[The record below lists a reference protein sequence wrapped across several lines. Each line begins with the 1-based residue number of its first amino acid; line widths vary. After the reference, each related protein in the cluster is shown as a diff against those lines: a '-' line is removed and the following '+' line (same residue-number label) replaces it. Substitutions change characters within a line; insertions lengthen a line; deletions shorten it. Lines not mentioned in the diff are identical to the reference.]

1 MKARFIIAF
10 LSILFF
16 SSSYATLEQCYK
28 DGVNQDYE
36 KILESCK
43 SYLKTD
49 ARATGLLAE
58 ANVQLDSSDKVAL
71 EDALW
76 AVNFYQKNDVP
87 KDLEGARSYSYLVYL
102 IGELYFFGSDDVNVD
117 QKKGI
122 QYIIKSANLGY
133 DVAQNQLG
141 NLYVRADNVPG
152 PNFAKAYK
160 WYKLAIANGSLDA
173 RSAFLMH
180 NERSFIENYPY
191 CISIGRALIGD
202 TYLSGLA
209 GLPKSSD
216 FAIEWYQKAYE
227 LDHISPIETGLA
239 KAYMTKGNNKLAYK
253 YVREAIKQPYAPA
266 FVVIADLTDNKIA
279 KYAYLAEA
287 VELYKNPVLK
297 FWSQFNEYCMPD
309 IFDNG
314 LKQAQQK
321 LSEIKLS
328 KQELELATKEQ
339 QSLRSSWK
347 NVTDSK

>member
-1 MKARFIIAF
+1 MKARFISAF

-36 KILESCK
+36 KVLESCK
-43 SYLKTD
+43 SYLKTN

-76 AVNFYQKNDVP
+76 AVNFYQRNGVL
-87 KDLEGARSYSYLVYL
+87 KDPEGARSYSYLVYL

-133 DVAQNQLG
+133 DIAQNQLG
-141 NLYVRADNVPG
+141 NLYVRAGKVPG

-160 WYKLAIANGSLDA
+160 WYKLAIANGIIDA

-191 CISIGRALIGD
+191 CISIGRALIGN

-209 GLPKSSD
+209 GLPKSSY

-227 LDHISPIETGLA
+227 LDHISPVETGLA

-253 YVREAIKQPYAPA
+253 YAREAIKQPYAPA

-287 VELYKNPVLK
+287 VELYKNPALK

-339 QSLRSSWK
+339 QSSRSSWK
-347 NVTDSK
+347 SMTDSK

>member
-10 LSILFF
+10 LSVLFF

-28 DGVNQDYE
+28 N
-36 KILESCK
+36 
-43 SYLKTD
+43 
-49 ARATGLLAE
+49 
-58 ANVQLDSSDKVAL
+58 
-71 EDALW
+71 
-76 AVNFYQKNDVP
+76 
-87 KDLEGARSYSYLVYL
+87 
-102 IGELYFFGSDDVNVD
+102 DVNVD

-133 DVAQNQLG
+133 DIAQNQLG
-141 NLYVRADNVPG
+141 NLYVRVGKVPG

-173 RSAFLMH
+173 HSAFIMH
-180 NERSFIENYPY
+180 NERSFIENYSY
-191 CISIGRALIGD
+191 CISIGRALVGD

-227 LDHISPIETGLA
+227 LHHISPVETGLA
-239 KAYMTKGNNKLAYK
+239 KTSMPKDNNKLAYR
-253 YVREAIKQPYAPA
+253 YAREAIKQPYALA

-279 KYAYLAEA
+279 EYAYLAEA
-287 VELYKNPVLK
+287 VELYKTPALK
-297 FWSQFNEYCMPD
+297 FWSQFNEYCMSD

-321 LSEIKLS
+321 LYEIKLS
-328 KQELELATKEQ
+328 KQELELANKEQ
-339 QSLRSSWK
+339 QNLRSNWK
-347 NVTDSK
+347 SVTDSK